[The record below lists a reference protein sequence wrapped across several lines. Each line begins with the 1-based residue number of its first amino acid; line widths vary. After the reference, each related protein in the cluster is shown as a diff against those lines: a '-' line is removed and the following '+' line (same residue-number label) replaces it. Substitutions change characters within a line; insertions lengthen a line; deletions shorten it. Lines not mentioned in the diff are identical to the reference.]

1 MKIMFPH
8 FPINVNI
15 FDIFVILLFT
25 SKYNQMKT
33 IQFFSGITILFFCI
47 NVDAQNVGVGT
58 LTPTEKLTV
67 RQNGI
72 GISQEDIS
80 AATKVGFYTVQG
92 FAYVQTHTN
101 DNLLFST
108 NNGAI
113 QMTLTT
119 AGNVGIGTSAPNA
132 RLVVTRGTSATA
144 FDGTA
149 AFAGTTHVSHFNYGT
164 AEDTYI
170 RGGKDNGRV
179 FLADNPGGAVGIGTQ
194 NTAGYKLAVSGNIRT
209 KEVVVETGWADF
221 VFAKEYKLLPL
232 SEVESFIKTNNHL
245 PDIPSAIE
253 IQTNGLKVG
262 EMQTKA
268 MQKIEELTLYIIEMK
283 KEMEALKNIIDQ
295 KK

>member
-1 MKIMFPH
+1 MNTTK
-8 FPINVNI
+8 
-15 FDIFVILLFT
+15 LF
-25 SKYNQMKT
+25 ST
-33 IQFFSGITILFFCI
+33 ISVLFFCM
-47 NVDAQNVGVGT
+47 NVFAQNVGIGT
-58 LTPTEKLTV
+58 PLPTEKLTV

-72 GISQEDIS
+72 GISQEDES
-80 AATKVGFYTVQG
+80 GATKVGFYTFG
-92 FAYVQTHTN
+92 ASAYIQTHTN
-101 DNLLFST
+101 NNLLFST
-108 NNGAI
+108 NNGSI

-119 AGNVGIGTSAPNA
+119 AGNVGIGNAAPNA
-132 RLVVTRGTSATA
+132 RLVVTRGSSATA

-194 NTAGYKLAVSGNIRT
+194 NTAGYKLAVSGNIRS

-221 VFAKEYKLLPL
+221 VFAKEYKLPPL
-232 SEVESFIKTNNHL
+232 FEVEKFIKANNHL
-245 PDIPSAIE
+245 PDVPSAME

-283 KEMEALKNIIDQ
+283 KEIEALKTIVDQ

>member
-1 MKIMFPH
+1 MIY
-8 FPINVNI
+8 
-15 FDIFVILLFT
+15 LLYYY
-25 SKYNQMKT
+25 SPQNKNQMKT
-33 IQFFSGITILFFCI
+33 IQFFSGISILFFCM
-47 NVDAQNVGVGT
+47 NVDAQNVGIGT
-58 LTPTEKLTV
+58 ALPTEKLTV

-72 GISQEDIS
+72 GISQEDGTGV
-80 AATKVGFYTVQG
+80 TKVGFYTYSG
-92 FAYVQTHTN
+92 YAYVQTHTN
-101 DNLLFST
+101 NDLLFST
-108 NNGAI
+108 NNGSI

-119 AGNVGIGTSAPNA
+119 AGNVGIGNAAPNA

-149 AFAGTTHVSHFNYGT
+149 AFAGTTNISHFNYGT
-164 AEDTYI
+164 TEDTYI
-170 RGGKDNGRV
+170 RGGKDNARV
-179 FLADNPGGAVGIGTQ
+179 FLADNIGGAVGIGTYT
-194 NTAGYKLAVSGNIRT
+194 TAGYKLAVNGNIRS

-232 SEVESFIKTNNHL
+232 SEVESFIKTNKHL
-245 PDIPSAIE
+245 PDVPSAIE

-283 KEMEALKNIIDQ
+283 KEMEAMKNIIDQ